1 VNASWR
7 LFLAALGLV
16 TQGGAPAAE
25 DGGEAAPH
33 EASRLVPVVGICIG
47 LLAAVV
53 YWVAAQVWPTSL
65 AVVLSML
72 TMTLLTRVR
81 GAPGGDLGGLYWV
94 FVLFIKYNAL
104 MALSSADV
112 PLPLPAYCGL
122 GLIMIAA
129 QAASRGLVVSVMATE
144 TPRVLRVT
152 TGDLVIALGLGFAP
166 AVLLGIPGLIA
177 LAAAIIMR
185 PGLAGDVLV
194 KFRHPPRDRLEII
207 QHLTELCFYLG
218 ALASWKYV

>member
-7 LFLAALGLV
+7 LFLAARGLI
-16 TQGGAPAAE
+16 THGGAPAAE
-25 DGGEAAPH
+25 DGRDAAPH

-53 YWVAAQVWPTSL
+53 YWVAAQIWPTSL

-72 TMTLLTRVR
+72 TMTLLTRAR
-81 GAPGGDLGGLYWV
+81 GAPRGELGGLYWV

-104 MALSSADV
+104 MALTAAAV

-129 QAASRGLVVSVMATE
+129 QAASHGLVVSVLATE

-185 PGLAGDVLV
+185 LCLGGNVLA
-194 KFRHPPRDRLEII
+194 KFRHPSRDRLEII
-207 QHLTELCFYLG
+207 QQLTELCFYLG

>member
-1 VNASWR
+1 
-7 LFLAALGLV
+7 
-16 TQGGAPAAE
+16 
-25 DGGEAAPH
+25 
-33 EASRLVPVVGICIG
+33 
-47 LLAAVV
+47 
-53 YWVAAQVWPTSL
+53 
-65 AVVLSML
+65 
-72 TMTLLTRVR
+72 
-81 GAPGGDLGGLYWV
+81 
-94 FVLFIKYNAL
+94 
-104 MALSSADV
+104 
-112 PLPLPAYCGL
+112 
-122 GLIMIAA
+122 
-129 QAASRGLVVSVMATE
+129 MATE

-185 PGLAGDVLV
+185 LGLAGDVLV